1 MLFVIAGLG
10 NPGRKYDR
18 TRHNAG
24 FQVVDLLAEQHAISL
39 DRERFFAR
47 TGGGSIVD
55 CRVLLLEPVTFM
67 NLSGKSV
74 AAAVR
79 FFKVPPERLIV
90 IHDDVDLPLG
100 RIQVRRG
107 GGHGGHKGLVS
118 IIESLGEAGFVRIR
132 MGIGRPRLDEEVA
145 DFVLRPFEPDE
156 LQKIEDSLERASGAI
171 KCWLHDGLTTA
182 MDNYNAFDQGEEKK

>member
-10 NPGRKYDR
+10 NPGQKYDR

-24 FQVVDLLAEQHAISL
+24 FHVVDHLAEQHVISL
-39 DRERFFAR
+39 DRDRFFAR
-47 TGGGSIVD
+47 TGSGSITD

-79 FFKVPPERLIV
+79 FFKVPIQRLIV
-90 IHDDVDLPLG
+90 VHDDVDLPLG

-118 IIESLGEAGFVRIR
+118 IIESLGEAGFVRMR
-132 MGIGRPRLDEEVA
+132 LGIGRPRFDEEVA
-145 DFVLRPFEPDE
+145 DFVLRPFEQDE
-156 LQKIEDSLERASGAI
+156 LQKVGDSISRAAQAI
-171 KCWLHDGLTTA
+171 ACWLSEGLTTT
-182 MDNYNAFDQGEEKK
+182 MNRFNAFGQGEEEK